1 MDDTIKIVGSTTVT
15 PMTVP
20 DLAQTDEK
28 KADYVKNKRVSLL
41 ANDMGYIDD
50 ITFYSA
56 LAKVVKYEDY
66 VLTDNNF
73 TDELKAKLE
82 SCHIFSGYYEGLIGD
97 IGVILGGNGLDVASQ
112 TFVKNYV
119 AEQLGVIENGAY

>member
-1 MDDTIKIVGSTTVT
+1 MNKVIVGNTTAT

-56 LAKVVKYEDY
+56 LANY
-66 VLTDNNF
+66 VHTDNNF

-82 SCHIFSGYYEGLIGD
+82 SCHIFSGYYEGLLGD
-97 IGVILGGNGLDVASQ
+97 IGGMLGGNGLDVASQ

-119 AEQLGVIENGAY
+119 AEQLGVIENGSY